1 MTGAG
6 ISLAPTIIPIF
17 VGGTL
22 LGFSIGD
29 FSFAYDEEKFAGTP
43 LQHFMEQLK
52 KESEYQ
58 NSGKFNKF
66 VH

>member
-6 ISLAPTIIPIF
+6 ISLAPTIVPII

-43 LQHFMEQLK
+43 LEHFM
-52 KESEYQ
+52 
-58 NSGKFNKF
+58 
-66 VH
+66 